1 MSYDHSDASP
11 ILERDVSA
19 SDGQERLRSF
29 ERSLERSRRS
39 LHRGDRPKEFTLAG
53 RDWDLVDEVFAPVY
67 SPSTEVALEFLGLTG
82 NAEGGQGGSFL
93 EIGCGAGVAAVLA
106 ALAGRSPVVA
116 ADINPRAVENTTTNA
131 DRHGARVR
139 AVHSD
144 LFSALG
150 DERFDTIFWSS
161 NYVRAPQ
168 DYLYRSL
175 HEYAYVDP
183 GYRAHHRYLLQA
195 PERLSPGGVAL
206 LHFSSRG
213 DVAELHRIAGVCGRE
228 LRTARSTTVLEGEY
242 GDDLVEH
249 LLLEI
254 H

>member
-1 MSYDHSDASP
+1 MS
-11 ILERDVSA
+11 E
-19 SDGQERLRSF
+19 SDGQGRLQSF

-39 LHRGDRPKEFTLAG
+39 LRRSDRPKEFTLAG

-82 NAEGGQGGSFL
+82 NAGNAGRVQGGSFL
-93 EIGCGAGVAAVLA
+93 EIGCGTGVAAVLA

-116 ADINPRAVENTTTNA
+116 ADINPRAVENTTINA
-131 DRHGARVR
+131 DRHGAQVR

-144 LFSALG
+144 LFSGLG

-183 GYRAHHRYLLQA
+183 GYRAHRRYLLQA
-195 PERLSPGGVAL
+195 PERLAPGGVAL

-213 DVAELHRIAGVCGRE
+213 DVAELHRLAGACGRE

>member
-1 MSYDHSDASP
+1 MSHDHSDVSP
-11 ILERDVSA
+11 ILERDVPA
-19 SDGQERLRSF
+19 SGGQEPLRSF

-39 LHRGDRPKEFTLAG
+39 LHRSDRPEEFTLAG
-53 RDWDLVDEVFAPVY
+53 RQWALLDEVFAPVY
-67 SPSTEVALEFLGLTG
+67 SPSTEAALRFLGVAGDGEPLLTG
-82 NAEGGQGGSFL
+82 SLL
-93 EIGCGAGVAAVLA
+93 EIGCGSGVVAVLA
-106 ALAGRSPVVA
+106 ALAGHSPVVA
-116 ADINPRAVENTTTNA
+116 ADINPRAVENTTINA

-161 NYVRAPQ
+161 NYVQAPG

-183 GYRAHHRYLLQA
+183 GYRAHRRYLCQA
-195 PERLSPGGVAL
+195 PERLTADGVAL

-213 DVAELHRIAGVCGRE
+213 DLDALHRIAEECGRH
-228 LRTARSTTVLEGEY
+228 LRTVRSMTVLEGEY

-254 H
+254 R